1 MLWVIIACVIF
12 ALMAIAK
19 TLVDKEVSKIECPA
33 YFPKGGTD
41 FKARERGSNNV
52 RRTFE
57 KI

>member
-12 ALMAIAK
+12 AMIVIAK
-19 TLVDKEVSKIECPA
+19 MIVAKEVSKIECPA
-33 YFPKGGTD
+33 YFPKGGSE

-52 RRTFE
+52 RRTLK